1 MYLLTPELTVVRTRA
16 ELELY
21 VARTGAVIDS
31 NTVNFSPPQ
40 QTALMDAELAALQ
53 ADTESLPSRRNK
65 KTPTKFSDF
74 SPNKGSIFK
83 KDEDSAATKKSP
95 LGGESVTSSESASSH
110 KCGQC
115 DKTFPKESHL
125 EEHMLL
131 HLAEKPWPC
140 DKCDE
145 AFKLPDQLRRHAARC
160 GQGVVSAQI
169 FFPWLQIFLRRLF
182 PGRGQVRLR
191 GGAPDP
197 AGPHGDGAVGGGG
210 PQVRCL

>member
-1 MYLLTPELTVVRTRA
+1 MGGVPPHLTRA

-83 KDEDSAATKKSP
+83 KDEDSADTKKSP
-95 LGGESVTSSESASSH
+95 RGGESVTSSAISH

-197 AGPHGDGAVGGGG
+197 AGPHGDGALGGGG

>member
-1 MYLLTPELTVVRTRA
+1 MYLLTPELSVVRTRA

-40 QTALMDAELAALQ
+40 QTALMDMELAALQ
-53 ADTESLPSRRNK
+53 TDTESLPSRRNK

-83 KDEDSAATKKSP
+83 KDEDIAAMKKSSC
-95 LGGESVTSSESASSH
+95 GGESVTRSESASSH

-125 EEHMLL
+125 EEHMLV

-160 GQGVVSAQI
+160 GQGLVSAQN
-169 FFPWLQIFLRRLF
+169 FFIWLQIITSNIFRAWSSPRPRRC
-182 PGRGQVRLR
+182 PRPSWATR
-191 GGAPDP
+191 
-197 AGPHGDGAVGGGG
+197 
-210 PQVRCL
+210 

>member
-1 MYLLTPELTVVRTRA
+1 MYLLTPELSVLRTRA

-40 QTALMDAELAALQ
+40 QTALMDMELAALQ
-53 ADTESLPSRRNK
+53 TDTESLPSRRNK

-83 KDEDSAATKKSP
+83 KDEDSAAMKKSP
-95 LGGESVTSSESASSH
+95 RGGESVTSSESVTSH

-125 EEHMLL
+125 EEHMLV

-160 GQGVVSAQI
+160 GQGLVSAQK
-169 FFPWLQIFLRRLF
+169 FFIWLQIITSNIFRAWSSPRPRRCRRLSWAT
-182 PGRGQVRLR
+182 R
-191 GGAPDP
+191 
-197 AGPHGDGAVGGGG
+197 
-210 PQVRCL
+210 